1 MKRRMRCHSFSSS
14 VSFVSFVSYPEP
26 MSKDYYGVLGLQ
38 KGASADEVKQAY
50 RKLSKE
56 LHQDKHKGDK
66 KAEDRFKE
74 VNEAYEV
81 LGNPEKK
88 QRYDQYGSADGR
100 AGFGGAGP
108 GGFDFSG
115 FSGGDAGNFADIFES
130 FFGGGGRG
138 GARSAR
144 EERGADR
151 EMDMTIDLQDVVA
164 GARKKVTVTKLA
176 ACNTCKG
183 SGAETGSA
191 KITCKEC
198 GGTGQVT
205 RSAQSFFGTIQ
216 QRFICPTCRG
226 SGKFPEK
233 PCRTCGGEGRTE
245 ERIELTIDIPAGID
259 NGQTLRMREQGDAGR
274 QGTQAGDLYVHVRVR
289 PDPRFE
295 REDTDIRSAV
305 TIPVQDAILGTTIT
319 VPTLHGDVTLK
330 IPEGTQPGQVFRLK
344 GKGIPK
350 LNTTRMG
357 DHFVTVQIEIPK
369 KLSRAERKLLEEW
382 RELH

>member
-1 MKRRMRCHSFSSS
+1 
-14 VSFVSFVSYPEP
+14 
-26 MSKDYYGVLGLQ
+26 MSKDYYGVLGLA
-38 KGASADEVKQAY
+38 KGASADDIKQAY

-56 LHQDKHKGDK
+56 LHPDKHKGDK

-108 GGFDFSG
+108 GVFDFSG

-151 EMDMTIDLQDVVA
+151 EMEMTIDLQDVVA

-176 ACNTCKG
+176 ACDTCKG

-226 SGKFPEK
+226 SGKVPEK

-344 GKGIPK
+344 GKGVPK

>member
-1 MKRRMRCHSFSSS
+1 
-14 VSFVSFVSYPEP
+14 

-38 KGASADEVKQAY
+38 KGASADDIKQAY

-56 LHQDKHKGDK
+56 LHPDKHKGDK

-81 LGNPEKK
+81 LSNPQKK
-88 QRYDQYGSADGR
+88 QMYDQYGSADGR

-115 FSGGDAGNFADIFES
+115 FSGDAGNFADIFES
-130 FFGGGGRG
+130 FFGGGRG
-138 GARSAR
+138 SARGAR

-151 EMDMTIDLQDVVA
+151 EMEITIDLKDTVA
-164 GARKKVTVTKLA
+164 GVRRTVNVRKLV
-176 ACNTCKG
+176 ACETCDS
-183 SGAETGSA
+183 SGAERGSS
-191 KITCKEC
+191 KVTCKEC
-198 GGTGQVT
+198 GGTGQIT
-205 RSAQSFFGTIQ
+205 RAAQSFFGTIQ
-216 QRFICPTCRG
+216 QRFVCPTCRG
-226 SGKFPEK
+226 SGKVPEK
-233 PCRTCGGEGRTE
+233 PCKRCGGEGRTE
-245 ERIELTIDIPAGID
+245 ERVELTIDIPAGID
-259 NGQTLRMREQGDAGR
+259 NGQTLRMRGQGDAGR
-274 QGTQAGDLYVHVRVR
+274 QGTESGDLYVTVHVRT
-289 PDPRFE
+289 DPHFE
-295 REDTDIRSAV
+295 REDTDIRSSV

-344 GKGIPK
+344 GKGVPK

-357 DHFVTVQIEIPK
+357 DHFVTVRIEIPK

-382 RELH
+382 RDQSR